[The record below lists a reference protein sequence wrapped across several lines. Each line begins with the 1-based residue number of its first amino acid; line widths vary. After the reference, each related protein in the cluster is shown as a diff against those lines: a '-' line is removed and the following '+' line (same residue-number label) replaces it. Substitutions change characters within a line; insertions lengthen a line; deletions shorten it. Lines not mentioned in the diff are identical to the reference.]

1 MMRPMSLFR
10 SILVAYDGSPD
21 SRRALGHAIGL
32 ARDQSARLTLMTVVP
47 PPGAMTSFAARGGVT
62 VDTIR
67 SGYEQMLRDAAETV
81 PDDVGVTTRVAEGP
95 AAQWIVKCAREGGHD
110 LIVMGSH
117 GRGRL
122 AGALLGSVSQRVL
135 HESPVPVLLAHAP
148 RDEQTPE
155 EAESGSVAIA

>member
-1 MMRPMSLFR
+1 MSLFR
-10 SILVAYDGSPD
+10 SILVAFDGSPD
-21 SRRALGHAIGL
+21 ARRALVHAVAL
-32 ARDQSARLTLMTVVP
+32 ARDQNARLTLMTVVP

-62 VDTIR
+62 PDTIR
-67 SGYEQMLRDAAETV
+67 SGYEHMLREAAETV
-81 PDDVGVTTRVAEGP
+81 PDDLGVTTRVAEGP
-95 AAQWIVKCAREGGHD
+95 AAHWIVKCAQEGGHD

-148 RDEQTPE
+148 RGGEAPE
-155 EAESGSVAIA
+155 EAESGTVAVA